1 MLLGIDTCS
10 TTGTVALA
18 RPDKEKASLLAEAEL
33 TGKTYSSMLVP
44 RIEELL
50 RTNQVG
56 VQHIQAII
64 VVHGPGS
71 FTGIRVG
78 LSTVK
83 GLVEALH
90 VPVMAI
96 SRLAVLAHKAK
107 TKYAA
112 LDAGRGEFYFRN
124 AALNQAQEA
133 LLSLEV
139 LRKAC
144 AEQELA
150 ICEETAAQKL
160 PNAQFVSPPTAS
172 DAIAF
177 ALPGWLRR
185 DFVDPTLLDGNYLRR
200 ADAEVKFMKSA
211 SLQDR

>member
-18 RPDKEKASLLAEAEL
+18 RPDKEKASLLAETEL

-150 ICEETAAQKL
+150 ICEETAA
-160 PNAQFVSPPTAS
+160 
-172 DAIAF
+172 IAF

-185 DFVDPTLLDGNYLRR
+185 DFVDPTFLDGNYLRR

>member
-1 MLLGIDTCS
+1 LLLGIDTCS

-18 RPDKEKASLLAEAEL
+18 RPDKEKASLLAETEL

-150 ICEETAAQKL
+150 ICEETAA
-160 PNAQFVSPPTAS
+160 
-172 DAIAF
+172 IAF

-185 DFVDPTLLDGNYLRR
+185 DFVDPTFLDGNYLRR